1 MFCQYPQGIKKAQ
14 KIISKVLN
22 NINNQMKKR
31 LFSQRIS
38 AVIIMRYVTILVISL
53 LTGCAELL
61 QSTKPDVVPEV
72 EQEVEYVD
80 KHKELGKRFVQ
91 AARKEFTFVK
101 DHEVVTLVNKVG
113 RDILEANGID
123 PTTYHF
129 LIVKKNQLNAFA
141 IPGGY
146 IFVFDGLLK
155 KLGSIDALAGVL
167 AHEIAHVKQDHF
179 FKDSKKVGAINL
191 ATMAAVILAG
201 LAGESSGAAGAVAHA
216 ANITVQLKFTRENEE
231 EADLFAIKFLEK
243 TYYNPA
249 GLAEFF
255 KTLSDQERFKIET
268 AIPPYLST
276 HPGVIERRF
285 MVESLVN
292 KPSVKEEPKYSTMQ
306 DWERIVTLL
315 IAENGEGDD
324 RSQNHYDKDN
334 GFLSEERKHYL
345 SGLAALKSGQ
355 LKKAMLEY
363 QEAIKL
369 NSNNPIY
376 HADLA
381 TLYMDLRQFERA
393 REEALKS
400 LNLSGDY
407 ASLYLVLGMIEQA
420 KENFEKSIEHLKKAE
435 ERASDNPSIQ
445 FQLARS
451 YHAISESAKEK
462 FHLGRHYRFKLEP
475 EKAIRQFEKALALVE
490 ENEFFSQKIK
500 SEMRELKREGI

>member
-1 MFCQYPQGIKKAQ
+1 
-14 KIISKVLN
+14 
-22 NINNQMKKR
+22 MKKR
-31 LFSQRIS
+31 LFLQRIS
-38 AVIIMRYVTILVISL
+38 AAIIMRYVTIIVISL
-53 LTGCAELL
+53 LTGCAEVL
-61 QSTKPDVVPEV
+61 QNTKPDVFHEV

-80 KHKELGKRFVQ
+80 RNKELGKRFMQ
-91 AARKEFTFVK
+91 AARREFTFVK
-101 DHEVVTLVNKVG
+101 DPEVVTLINKVG

-123 PTTYHF
+123 PATYHF

-141 IPGGY
+141 IPGGF

-167 AHEIAHVKQDHF
+167 AHEIAHVEQDHF

-201 LAGESSGAAGAVAHA
+201 LAGESSGAAGVVAHA
-216 ANITVQLKFTRENEE
+216 ANITAQLKFTRENEE

-243 TYYNPA
+243 THYNPA

-255 KTLSDQERFKIET
+255 KTLSDYDRFKMET

-292 KPSVKEEPKYSTMQ
+292 KPSVKEDPQYSTVQ

-315 IAENGEGDD
+315 SAENGEGND
-324 RSQNHYDKDN
+324 RTQDHHDKDN

-345 SGLAALKSGQ
+345 NGLSALKSRQ
-355 LKKAMLEY
+355 FKKALLAY

-369 NSNNPIY
+369 NSNNSIY

-381 TLYMDLRQFERA
+381 TLYMDMGQVELA
-393 REEALKS
+393 KEEALKS

-420 KENFEKSIEHLKKAE
+420 EKNFEEAIEHLKKAE

-462 FHLGRHYRFKLEP
+462 FHLGRYYRFKLEP
-475 EKAIRQFEKALALVE
+475 EKAIRQFKKALALVE
-490 ENEFFSQKIK
+490 ENEFFSQQIE
-500 SEMRELKREGI
+500 SEMRDLKREGL

>member
-1 MFCQYPQGIKKAQ
+1 MLI
-14 KIISKVLN
+14 
-22 NINNQMKKR
+22 
-31 LFSQRIS
+31 RI
-38 AVIIMRYVTILVISL
+38 RNLV
-53 LTGCAELL
+53 
-61 QSTKPDVVPEV
+61 
-72 EQEVEYVD
+72 
-80 KHKELGKRFVQ
+80 KEFVQ
-91 AARKEFTFVK
+91 AARREFTFVK
-101 DHEVVTLVNKVG
+101 DHEVVTSVNKVG

-155 KLGSIDALAGVL
+155 KLDSIDALAGVL
-167 AHEIAHVKQDHF
+167 AHEIAHVKQNHF

-201 LAGESSGAAGAVAHA
+201 LAGESSGAAGAVAQA

-243 TYYNPA
+243 THYNPA

-255 KTLSDQERFKIET
+255 KTLSDQERFKTET

-292 KPSVKEEPKYSTMQ
+292 KPSAKEEPRNSAMQ

-315 IAENGEGDD
+315 SAENGEG
-324 RSQNHYDKDN
+324 NDKTQDHHN
-334 GFLSEERKHYL
+334 KDKSFLSDERKHYL
-345 SGLAALKSGQ
+345 NGLSALKSRQ
-355 LKKAMLEY
+355 FKKALLAY

-369 NSNNPIY
+369 NSNNSIY

-381 TLYMDLRQFERA
+381 TLYMEMNQVELA
-393 REEALKS
+393 KEEALKS

-407 ASLYLVLGMIEQA
+407 ASPYLVLGMIEQTE
-420 KENFEKSIEHLKKAE
+420 ENFEKAIEHLKKAE

-451 YHAISESAKEK
+451 YHSIAESAKEK
-462 FHLGRHYRFKLEP
+462 FHLGRYYRFKLEP

-490 ENEFFSQKIK
+490 ENEFFSQQIE